1 MSATN
6 PQEFQR
12 LCDLFDLSTK
22 FWRWMLHV
30 DNHPLQLE
38 LRGLPGEYFAAGGT
52 HQPTVACTRLAAI
65 LSLAEGNTDDALR
78 WAHAAG
84 ARVEQLRHELQE
96 LLAGRIQP
104 RRPLGVREIRIV
116 GEELER
122 AKRRL
127 REVGAVRTH

>member
-1 MSATN
+1 MN
-6 PQEFQR
+6 KDNDFHM
-12 LCDLFDLSTK
+12 LCKMFDLSTNL
-22 FWRWMLHV
+22 WRWMLHV

-38 LRGLPGEYFAAGGT
+38 IQGLPGEYFSAGGP
-52 HQPTVACTRLAAI
+52 HQPTIECTRLAAMI
-65 LSLAEGNTDDALR
+65 SLSAGKHADALR

-84 ARVEQLRHELQE
+84 DQVEHLRHELQE

-104 RRPLGVREIRIV
+104 RRPPGVREIRIV

-127 REVGAVRTH
+127 REVGQVKTH

>member
-1 MSATN
+1 MSAIST
-6 PQEFQR
+6 QEFQR
-12 LCDLFDLSTK
+12 LCDLFDLSTN

-38 LRGLPGEYFAAGGT
+38 IRGLPGELFAAGGP
-52 HQPTVACTRLAAI
+52 HQPTIACTRLAAI
-65 LSLAEGNTDDALR
+65 LSLAVGKTDDALR

-84 ARVEQLRHELQE
+84 TRIEHLQRELQD

-104 RRPLGVREIRIV
+104 RRPPGVREIRIV

-127 REVGAVRTH
+127 REVGAVKTH